1 MEQFWMIALLLG
13 ARGTN
18 FDPSKLIPIFR
29 KLGQE
34 PRIQR
39 VSSEIIVR
47 LGERTLSRS
56 LRAMF
61 GLPPPSFEKD
71 DGIKSSVVD

>member
-1 MEQFWMIALLLG
+1 MIALLLG

-71 DGIKSSVVD
+71 DGIKNSVVD